1 MRGKSFLGPPA
12 GWLTYTWLGQVL
24 DSMGFTDDEW
34 DLSMWEN
41 AAVRA
46 PPGTAARPGRT
57 RGCLEPL
64 QTRGWCGEER
74 GAVEV
79 LTTVGD
85 AVGGRVGRRAAR
97 VGDAPLEVAR
107 REKAAR
113 HARR

>member
-1 MRGKSFLGPPA
+1 
-12 GWLTYTWLGQVL
+12 
-24 DSMGFTDDEW
+24 MGFTDDEW

-41 AAVRA
+41 TAVRA

-79 LTTVGD
+79 C
-85 AVGGRVGRRAAR
+85 
-97 VGDAPLEVAR
+97 
-107 REKAAR
+107 
-113 HARR
+113 